1 MVVGVVVFGSAEIEA
16 VVAALSARKFAVY
29 AGIRAAVSAIIV
41 ARRVVVFC
49 TETPYG
55 RGRPLLL
62 NRTPLHFNVLSTTWL
77 SIGGEHRIVA
87 SFPLVLS
94 VCDIH
99 SHSFGSTYSEPPRDV
114 SPRSSMQFFFPGGT
128 CGLNAQ
134 ATLLRQQWAS
144 GRTHEEDPFSKQEVV
159 LL

>member
-55 RGRPLLL
+55 EGR
-62 NRTPLHFNVLSTTWL
+62 
-77 SIGGEHRIVA
+77 
-87 SFPLVLS
+87 
-94 VCDIH
+94 C
-99 SHSFGSTYSEPPRDV
+99 Y
-114 SPRSSMQFFFPGGT
+114 
-128 CGLNAQ
+128 
-134 ATLLRQQWAS
+134 
-144 GRTHEEDPFSKQEVV
+144 
-159 LL
+159 